1 MFVCEITSGGQKKKK
16 KYIYKYLFV
25 FRLAFWCTALSR
37 FLVVAVAV
45 FFFFIVSLSLDSQK
59 KKEKTALLAKSAR
72 RLPRRKNKEVG
83 RKKKVKDLTRSSAQ
97 FSILRQVTQGKK
109 EGKTRSVKSLHDRTC
124 CRGQLSHTGQC
135 SVSLSPS

>member
-45 FFFFIVSLSLDSQK
+45 FFFFY
-59 KKEKTALLAKSAR
+59 
-72 RLPRRKNKEVG
+72 RLPRPRLAKEKREDGVARQKCEKAPTKKEQRG
-83 RKKKVKDLTRSSAQ
+83 GEKKK
-97 FSILRQVTQGKK
+97 
-109 EGKTRSVKSLHDRTC
+109 
-124 CRGQLSHTGQC
+124 
-135 SVSLSPS
+135 

>member
-1 MFVCEITSGGQKKKK
+1 MCSCVKLRVEGKKKK

-45 FFFFIVSLSLDSQK
+45 FFFLSFP
-59 KKEKTALLAKSAR
+59 SASTR
-72 RLPRRKNKEVG
+72 KRRKRRRRCSPKVREG
-83 RKKKVKDLTRSSAQ
+83 SHEERTKRWGEKKVKDLTRSSAQ